1 MVGHNQVTL
10 KFRTD
15 VSSSAKVLI
24 QTKNGKSRL
33 IRHSA
38 STTNHSFLLDS
49 LLPNTK
55 YFYQIGFQNGEF
67 IADSTQFFFTAPLP
81 NSTEKI
87 RFGVIADMFPGATQE
102 KVFRTFRKIKGEK
115 DFQFLLTL
123 GDNVY
128 VGANDKD
135 YQLNFFDVYAKGNFL
150 KQVPLFTAL
159 GNHDYDGVS
168 NRVHDSPAV
177 TYFSAFSLPTKA
189 ELGGIP
195 SGSEA
200 YYSFD
205 YGNIHLISVDTEGF
219 GKDGLRLIDDNSLQ
233 RKWLLEDLA
242 KTKSTWKILFF
253 HHPPFTKGTYDSD
266 AVSLLSLIRQKLVPI
281 FEKYKVDLVLNGH
294 SHVYERS
301 KPITNFTG
309 SSDDFDPL
317 IHWSQSSSGKYDG
330 GKNACP
336 YFFSSS
342 DSSKNGV
349 IYVVNGVAGATGKRR
364 ANAPHRAMEFMV
376 DQVGGFMNFEV
387 QGNRLDALFYDE
399 DGQNLDRFTVFKDLP
414 RKSTETKTLNYL
426 DKLSIE
432 APWQGDFVWSTG
444 DKTAKIVVSP
454 KESSTFTV
462 RDVQNCLSHQVQVNV
477 VFPDTDG
484 DGLRDD
490 LDKCPNTIKGQK
502 VDAQGCA
509 DAQKDTDGDGI
520 TDDLDK
526 CPNTKK
532 GQKVDAQGC
541 ADSQK
546 DTDGDG
552 ITDDLDK
559 CPNTVKGQKVDAQG
573 CADAQKDTDGDGI
586 TDDLDKCP
594 NTVKGQ
600 KVDAQGC
607 ADAQKDT
614 DGDGITDDL
623 DKCPNTVK
631 GQKVDAQGCADA
643 QKDTDGDG
651 ITDDKDDCP
660 TIVNPKAPVITQ
672 TNEINL
678 TISGGAVYQWFL
690 NGIALTNSNSGNI
703 QAIETG
709 NYSVQFKTDKG
720 CISPISKSVMVLI
733 TEISEANT
741 PKIFPNPVKESLQI
755 EFPKVF
761 GQTVQLSIFDI
772 KGQLIWHKDHLANK
786 SLLDLHFL
794 PSGTFF
800 LQLRSNEN
808 ERLYT
813 QKLLKE

>member
-15 VSSSAKVLI
+15 ASSSSKVLI
-24 QTKNGKSRL
+24 QERNGNSRL

-55 YFYQIGFQNGEF
+55 YFYQIGFLEGNF
-67 IADSTQFFFTAPLP
+67 IVDSTQFFFTAPLP

-87 RFGVIADMFPGATQE
+87 RFGVIADMYPGATQE
-102 KVFRTFRKIKGEK
+102 KVFQTFRKIKGEK

-128 VGANDKD
+128 QGANDKD
-135 YQLNFFDVYAKGNFL
+135 YQLNFFDVYAKGNIL

-168 NRVHDSPAV
+168 NRVQDSPAV
-177 TYFSAFSLPTKA
+177 AYFSAFSLPTKA

-205 YGNIHLISVDTEGF
+205 YGNVHLISVDTEGI
-219 GKDGLRLIDDNSLQ
+219 GKDGLRLTDDNSLQ

-317 IHWSQSSSGKYDG
+317 VHWSQSSSGKYDG
-330 GKNACP
+330 GENACP
-336 YFFSSS
+336 FFFSST

-364 ANAPHRAMEFMV
+364 ANAPHRAMEFML

-414 RKSTETKTLNYL
+414 RSNLETKTLNYL
-426 DKLSIE
+426 DKLALQ

-444 DKTAKIVVSP
+444 EKTAQITVSP
-454 KESSTFTV
+454 
-462 RDVQNCLSHQVQVNV
+462 VQNTLFSVSDPQKCLSYQVQVNV
-477 VFPDTDG
+477 VFPDTDE
-484 DGLRDD
+484 DGVVDN
-490 LDKCPNTIKGQK
+490 LDSCLNTPKGQK
-502 VDAQGCA
+502 VDAQGCS

-520 TDDLDK
+520 KDDLDK
-526 CPNTKK
+526 CS
-532 GQKVDAQGC
+532 D
-541 ADSQK
+541 
-546 DTDGDG
+546 
-552 ITDDLDK
+552 
-559 CPNTVKGQKVDAQG
+559 TVKGQKVDAQG
-573 CADAQKDTDGDGI
+573 CSDAQKDTDGDGI

-614 DGDGITDDL
+614 DGDGL
-623 DKCPNTVK
+623 M
-631 GQKVDAQGCADA
+631 
-643 QKDTDGDG
+643 
-651 ITDDKDDCP
+651 DDKDDCP
-660 TIVNPKAPVITQ
+660 TIVNPKTPIITQ

-678 TISGGAVYQWFL
+678 TTTGGAVYQWFL
-690 NGIALTNSNSGNI
+690 NGIALTNSNYGNI
-703 QAIETG
+703 QAIQTG

-720 CISPISKSVMVLI
+720 CKSPISKSVMVLI

-755 EFPKVF
+755 EFPQLF

-786 SLLDLHFL
+786 SLLDLRFL

>member
-1 MVGHNQVTL
+1 LRPILFFFILCFSGQLCAQNIVRGPFLQMVGHNQVTL

-24 QTKNGKSRL
+24 QTKNENSRL

-49 LLPNTK
+49 LLPNTQ
-55 YFYQIGFQNGEF
+55 YFYQIGFQNGDF
-67 IADSTQFFFTAPLP
+67 IADSTQVFFTAPLP

-115 DFQFLLTL
+115 DIQFLLTL

-159 GNHDYDGVS
+159 GNHDYDGVN

-309 SSDDFDPL
+309 SSDDFNPL
-317 IHWSQSSSGKYDG
+317 VHWSQSSSGKYDG

-490 LDKCPNTIKGQK
+490 LDKCPNT
-502 VDAQGCA
+502 
-509 DAQKDTDGDGI
+509 
-520 TDDLDK
+520 
-526 CPNTKK
+526 
-532 GQKVDAQGC
+532 
-541 ADSQK
+541 
-546 DTDGDG
+546 
-552 ITDDLDK
+552 
-559 CPNTVKGQKVDAQG
+559 VKGQKVDAQG

-631 GQKVDAQGCADA
+631 GQKVDAQGCADS